1 MLSKNSFELSFLVF
15 VKTFS
20 FKKSCKRFLNK
31 CAKTNAGFTL
41 VEILVSFA
49 VVAILSGV
57 LLQMFIVSSKA
68 NRKAYEIDKINSV
81 ATDTVESFE
90 YGIINSEDEL
100 EVFLKSLYGEDKV
113 EIAEISDK
121 TAFKV
126 YFDGDSNIISFH
138 DKGNAAF
145 YAEFH
150 IDEARDDEEIPPPSP
165 TIDGIEKNVVP
176 KMACSLNVDISD
188 DIAGAAYKIAFE
200 KNQSGKYH
208 AIISKSS
215 GIAVREDGKEEYIWN
230 NPSQIE
236 EADMEACVGKVAPVK
251 LIIDGF
257 DVLKQKV
264 GQNAVSPIKFIT
276 YNNTEETDGFEVSIY
291 IADHTNIGSGEFK
304 EAIKIE
310 PASGVVSYS
319 FLEQY
324 GIITNANRAIS
335 IKIFDAKSQ
344 NNVPAFETQISKRV
358 EESR

>member
-1 MLSKNSFELSFLVF
+1 MLSKNRFKHSFCSFEKTLSL
-15 VKTFS
+15 KESGKHFS
-20 FKKSCKRFLNK
+20 NW

-68 NRKAYEIDKINSV
+68 NRKAYEIDRINSI

-90 YGIINSEDEL
+90 HGIIKSEDEL

-126 YFDGDSNIISFH
+126 YFDVDCNIISFH
-138 DKGNAAF
+138 DRGNAAF

-150 IDEARDDEEIPPPSP
+150 IDEARDNEETPQPSLN
-165 TIDGIEKNVVP
+165 IDGIEKNVAP
-176 KMACSLNVDISD
+176 KMACGLNVDISD

-208 AIISKSS
+208 AKISKSS
-215 GIAVREDGKEEYIWN
+215 GITVREDGKEEYIWDN
-230 NPSQIE
+230 ANQIE
-236 EADMEACVGKVAPVK
+236 EADMEARVGKVIPVK
-251 LIIDGF
+251 LMIEGF
-257 DVLKQKV
+257 DELKKKV
-264 GQNAVSPIKFIT
+264 EQNSVSPIKFIT
-276 YNNTEETDGFEVSIY
+276 YNNTEETDGFELSIY
-291 IADHTNIGSGEFK
+291 IADHTNTCRGEFK

-324 GIITNANRAIS
+324 GVITNANRSIS

-344 NNVPAFETQISKRV
+344 NNVPTFETRISRRV
-358 EESR
+358 EQSG